1 MDFDE
6 KEKIVYDKYSLI
18 FFFIKAILT
27 NRNMW
32 KKIIT
37 YSNEEK
43 NIEHFNYLVFHNIF
57 II

>member
-6 KEKIVYDKYSLI
+6 KEKIVYDKNSLI

-27 NRNMW
+27 DKNMW
-32 KKIIT
+32 KKIIV

-43 NIEHFNYLVFHNIF
+43 YIEHFNYLVFHNIF